1 MRRGG
6 GVRCA
11 LKAESLVQEMTFG
24 LNKRD
29 EREELKLSMAP
40 RVFLDHLDREVENGT
55 IYW

>member
-1 MRRGG
+1 MGG